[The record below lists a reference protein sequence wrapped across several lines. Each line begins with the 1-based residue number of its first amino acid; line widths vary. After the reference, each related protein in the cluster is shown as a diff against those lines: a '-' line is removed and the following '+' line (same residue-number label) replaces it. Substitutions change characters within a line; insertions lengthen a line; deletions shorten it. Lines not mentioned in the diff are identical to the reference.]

1 MQALYS
7 STLLASMLAW
17 SAITLLIAGAAA
29 VRLLLVVDRH
39 EAERSA
45 QLMLRMLQLSVVFAS
60 AGAATIVWLVFGNR
74 TDDGTA
80 PILLGTF
87 AIILAIS
94 LGAILCSGLPK
105 VAVGWMLR
113 HREIRHSR

>member
-1 MQALYS
+1 
-7 STLLASMLAW
+7 
-17 SAITLLIAGAAA
+17 
-29 VRLLLVVDRH
+29 
-39 EAERSA
+39 
-45 QLMLRMLQLSVVFAS
+45 MLRMLQLSVVFAS

-94 LGAILCSGLPK
+94 LGPFYVQDSRRSLSG
-105 VAVGWMLR
+105 GC
-113 HREIRHSR
+113 